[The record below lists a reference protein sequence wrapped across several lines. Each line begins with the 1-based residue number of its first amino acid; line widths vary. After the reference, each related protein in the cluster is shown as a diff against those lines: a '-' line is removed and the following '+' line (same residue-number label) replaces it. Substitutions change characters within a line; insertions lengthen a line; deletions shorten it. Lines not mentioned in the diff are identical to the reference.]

1 MAKHVVATV
10 EEIPPGGRKIVKVQG
25 REVGVFNLEGRFYA
39 LKNVCRHQGARVCLG
54 KVAGTTLPSRVYE
67 FKYGLEGR
75 ILRCPWHGWEYDI
88 TTGRSMFDPD
98 VKVVSYQVTVEDGKV
113 CLEMA

>member
-25 REVGVFNLEGRFYA
+25 REVGVFNLGGRFYA

-88 TTGRSMFDPD
+88 TTGRSMFDPE
-98 VKVVSYQVTVEDGKV
+98 VKVVTYPVSVEDGNV
-113 CLEMA
+113 CVEVQ